1 MISLLIITVL
11 TYNFSYRLN
20 FKRHAILKAQDEQ
33 FAESLHLAAH
43 AWRIALDRR
52 LRPLGYSRSRWMVLL
67 HISRSDAIS
76 HRELA
81 ERLGIE
87 APTLV
92 RLVDRMETDGLISRR
107 ASETDR
113 RVKHLHLSPAGRKE
127 VERIKAYAADLRTE
141 TLAGLNK
148 SEIGAAL
155 EVLMKIRSKLEGM
168 T

>member
-1 MISLLIITVL
+1 MT
-11 TYNFSYRLN
+11 
-20 FKRHAILKAQDEQ
+20 KALDEQ

-43 AWRIALDRR
+43 GWRTALDRR

-67 HISRSDAIS
+67 HVSRNDAIT

-92 RLVDRMETDGLISRR
+92 RLIDRMEAEGLLNRR

-113 RVKHLHLSPAGRKE
+113 RVKHLHLTPEGRKE
-127 VERIKAYAADLRTE
+127 VERIRASAADLRKE
-141 TLAGLNK
+141 ILSGLSKEEVSATLNV
-148 SEIGAAL
+148 IQQ
-155 EVLMKIRSKLEGM
+155 IRSKLESL

>member
-1 MISLLIITVL
+1 M
-11 TYNFSYRLN
+11 
-20 FKRHAILKAQDEQ
+20 KGQDEE

-43 AWRIALDRR
+43 GWRTALDRR
-52 LRPLGYSRSRWMVLL
+52 LRPLGYSRSLWMVLL
-67 HISRSDAIS
+67 HVSLKDGISQG
-76 HRELA
+76 ELA

-92 RLVDRMETDGLISRR
+92 RLVDRMEAEELLHRR

-127 VERIKAYAADLRTE
+127 VERIRAVAADVRRE
-141 TLAGLNK
+141 ALAGLDK
-148 SEIGAAL
+148 AEINTAL
-155 EVLMKIRSKLEGM
+155 EILRKIRGKLEGS

>member
-1 MISLLIITVL
+1 MC
-11 TYNFSYRLN
+11 
-20 FKRHAILKAQDEQ
+20 AILKAQDEQ

-43 AWRIALDRR
+43 AWRTALDRR

-67 HISRSDAIS
+67 HISRNDAIS
-76 HRELA
+76 LGELA

-127 VERIKAYAADLRTE
+127 VERIKACAANLRRE
-141 TLAGLNK
+141 ILAEIEQA
-148 SEIGAAL
+148 EIGVTL
-155 EVLMKIRSKLEGM
+155 NVLQKIRSKLEGM

>member
-1 MISLLIITVL
+1 M
-11 TYNFSYRLN
+11 
-20 FKRHAILKAQDEQ
+20 DEQ

-43 AWRIALDRR
+43 GWRTALDRR

-67 HISRSDAIS
+67 HVSRNDAIT

-92 RLVDRMETDGLISRR
+92 RLIDRMEAEGLLNRR

-113 RVKHLHLSPAGRKE
+113 RVKHLHLTPEGSKE
-127 VERIKAYAADLRTE
+127 VERIRASAADLRKE
-141 TLAGLNK
+141 ILSGLSKAEISATLN
-148 SEIGAAL
+148 IIQQ
-155 EVLMKIRSKLEGM
+155 IRSKLESL

>member
-1 MISLLIITVL
+1 
-11 TYNFSYRLN
+11 
-20 FKRHAILKAQDEQ
+20 LKAQDEQ

-67 HISRSDAIS
+67 HISRNDAIS
-76 HRELA
+76 LGELA

-127 VERIKAYAADLRTE
+127 VERIKACAADLRRE
-141 TLAGLNK
+141 LLADIERSDIGVTLN
-148 SEIGAAL
+148 
-155 EVLMKIRSKLEGM
+155 VLQRIRSKLEGM

>member
-1 MISLLIITVL
+1 MPCLHKQRRI
-11 TYNFSYRLN
+11 N
-20 FKRHAILKAQDEQ
+20 LKSQHEQ

-43 AWRIALDRR
+43 GWRTALDRR

-67 HISRSDAIS
+67 HLSRNDAIS

-92 RLVDRMETDGLISRR
+92 RLIDRMETDGLLLRR

-127 VERIKAYAADLRTE
+127 VTRIRACAADLRKELLGELEQSEIETTLNVLQNIRRKLE
-141 TLAGLNK
+141 TL
-148 SEIGAAL
+148 
-155 EVLMKIRSKLEGM
+155 